1 MKFLFWIFVALLAAA
16 LALFAA
22 SNRES
27 VALALWPFGL
37 GLQLPLYLAVLGATF
52 VGFVL
57 GAFAAWVGGGR
68 WRREARRRGRR
79 IAALERELA
88 ATQAQLPPSPP
99 SIIDKPPARLA
110 ARG

>member
-1 MKFLFWIFVALLAAA
+1 MKVLYWIIVAVVAAL

-27 VALALWPFGL
+27 VTLGLWPLSFVVG
-37 GLQLPLYLAVLGATF
+37 LPLYLAILSALLI
-52 VGFVL
+52 GFISGVV
-57 GAFAAWVGGGR
+57 AAWIAGR
-68 WRREARRRGRR
+68 RRRRETRRRSRR

-88 ATQAQLPPSPP
+88 ATQAQLSGA
-99 SIIDKPPARLA
+99 DGNLPARLA